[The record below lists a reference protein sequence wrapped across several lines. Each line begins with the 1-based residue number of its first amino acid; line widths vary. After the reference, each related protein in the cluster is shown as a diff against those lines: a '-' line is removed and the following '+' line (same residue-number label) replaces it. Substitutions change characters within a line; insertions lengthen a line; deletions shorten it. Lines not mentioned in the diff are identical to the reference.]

1 MIRSFITAALV
12 VSPLTG
18 AALAASLGGYT
29 RQDGPYVQP
38 HLRTTPNRHPS
49 DTLASLAR
57 TPRTSAAPCQAE
69 MFAPQKMIRLGSPKR
84 ASPAACMTCLR
95 TISSPAP
102 SATSRPGTRKGSGVS
117 CPIPTKVSDTFSR

>member
-29 RQDGPYVQP
+29 RQDGPDVQP

-49 DTLASLAR
+49 DT
-57 TPRTSAAPCQAE
+57 
-69 MFAPQKMIRLGSPKR
+69 
-84 ASPAACMTCLR
+84 
-95 TISSPAP
+95 
-102 SATSRPGTRKGSGVS
+102 SGV
-117 CPIPTKVSDTFSR
+117 PGQDTPNIGRTMPG